1 MPPTRHQ
8 ALLAVLAVAAALS
21 PTRRAALKAKKEVPV
36 FDSNVYKKKYY
47 ANFAEAKWRQRGA
60 LDTATTRQAVIPEP
74 EATRPQLGDLF
85 AMDPN
90 VEEPV
95 GWRDLF
101 VTKTVPI
108 KYRKRQELKRA
119 FYKAAER
126 EHGRA
131 ALLGAAFI
139 SSVAWDARLG
149 PLVLFARCGC
159 PQALNQFAEGAPN
172 VLIEGPLAAMS
183 LAYLARELHRSF
195 NPVAEMRD
203 LDASQ
208 QKARGLSLRAEL
220 FQGRLAML
228 GTAAVVL
235 LAQPLTGHTDAMSEA
250 VGDVV
255 DAVVSTL

>member
-1 MPPTRHQ
+1 
-8 ALLAVLAVAAALS
+8 
-21 PTRRAALKAKKEVPV
+21 
-36 FDSNVYKKKYY
+36 
-47 ANFAEAKWRQRGA
+47 
-60 LDTATTRQAVIPEP
+60 
-74 EATRPQLGDLF
+74 
-85 AMDPN
+85 N

-101 VTKTVPI
+101 VTKAVPI

-235 LAQPLTGHTDAMSEA
+235 LAQPLTGHTDAVSEA

-255 DAVVSTL
+255 DAVV

>member
-1 MPPTRHQ
+1 MPPTRH
-8 ALLAVLAVAAALS
+8 LAFLILTVAAALS

-36 FDSNVYKKKYY
+36 FDASAYKRKYY
-47 ANFAEAKWRQRGA
+47 AGFAEAKWRQRGS
-60 LDTATTRQAVIPEP
+60 LDTATTRQAITEQPVE
-74 EATRPQLGDLF
+74 RPQLGDLF

-172 VLIEGPLAAMS
+172 AFVEGPLAAMS
-183 LAYLARELHRSF
+183 LAYLVRELHRSF
-195 NPVAEMRD
+195 NPVGVEMRD

-220 FQGRLAML
+220 FQGRVAML

-235 LAQPLTGHTDAMSEA
+235 LAGPQHTVSEA

-255 DAVVSTL
+255 DAVVGTL

>member
-172 VLIEGPLAAMS
+172 ALVEGPLAAMS
-183 LAYLARELHRSF
+183 LAYLLRELHRSF
-195 NPVAEMRD
+195 NPVGVEMRD

-220 FQGRLAML
+220 FQGRVAML

-235 LAQPLTGHTDAMSEA
+235 LAGPQHTVSEA

-255 DAVVSTL
+255 DAVVGTL

>member
-1 MPPTRHQ
+1 MPPTRHL
-8 ALLAVLAVAAALS
+8 ALLAVTAALS

-47 ANFAEAKWRQRGA
+47 ANFAEAKWRQRGS

-90 VEEPV
+90 VDDSI

-172 VLIEGPLAAMS
+172 ALVEGPLAAMS
-183 LAYLARELHRSF
+183 LAYLLRELHRSF
-195 NPVAEMRD
+195 NPVGETRD

-220 FQGRLAML
+220 FQGRVAML

-235 LAQPLTGHTDAMSEA
+235 LAGPQHTVSEA

-255 DAVVSTL
+255 DAVVGTL

>member
-1 MPPTRHQ
+1 MYTN
-8 ALLAVLAVAAALS
+8 AS
-21 PTRRAALKAKKEVPV
+21 CC
-36 FDSNVYKKKYY
+36 S
-47 ANFAEAKWRQRGA
+47 EAPRPAPGSWR
-60 LDTATTRQAVIPEP
+60 
-74 EATRPQLGDLF
+74 
-85 AMDPN
+85 
-90 VEEPV
+90 
-95 GWRDLF
+95 
-101 VTKTVPI
+101 
-108 KYRKRQELKRA
+108 
-119 FYKAAER
+119 
-126 EHGRA
+126 GRA

-139 SSVAWDARLG
+139 SGVAWDARLG

-183 LAYLARELHRSF
+183 LAYLLRELHRSF
-195 NPVAEMRD
+195 NPVVEMRD

-235 LAQPLTGHTDAMSEA
+235 LAQPLTGHTDAVSEA

-255 DAVVSTL
+255 DAVVGTL

>member
-1 MPPTRHQ
+1 MTRHP
-8 ALLAVLAVAAALS
+8 ALLAVLAAATALS

-47 ANFAEAKWRQRGA
+47 ANFAEAKWRQRGS
-60 LDTATTRQAVIPEP
+60 LDTATTR
-74 EATRPQLGDLF
+74 EATVPAPAERPQLGDLF
-85 AMDPN
+85 ALDPN

-139 SSVAWDARLG
+139 SGVAWDARLG

-183 LAYLARELHRSF
+183 LAYLLRELHRSF

-235 LAQPLTGHTDAMSEA
+235 LAQPLTGHTDAVSEA

>member
-1 MPPTRHQ
+1 MALSTRYH
-8 ALLAVLAVAAALS
+8 ALLVVAVATALS

-36 FDSNVYKKKYY
+36 FDANAYKRKYY
-47 ANFAEAKWRQRGA
+47 AGFAEAKWRQRGS
-60 LDTATTRQAVIPEP
+60 LDTATTRQAITEQPVE
-74 EATRPQLGDLF
+74 RPQLGDLF

-139 SSVAWDARLG
+139 SGVAWDARLG

-183 LAYLARELHRSF
+183 LAYLVRELHRSF
-195 NPVAEMRD
+195 NPVGVEMRD

-235 LAQPLTGHTDAMSEA
+235 LAGPQHTVSEA

-255 DAVVSTL
+255 DAVVGTL

>member
-1 MPPTRHQ
+1 MPPTRHL

-21 PTRRAALKAKKEVPV
+21 PTRRAALKVKKEVPV

-47 ANFAEAKWRQRGA
+47 ANFAEAKWRQRGS
-60 LDTATTRQAVIPEP
+60 LDTATTR
-74 EATRPQLGDLF
+74 EATVPAPAERPQLGDLF
-85 AMDPN
+85 ALDPN

-172 VLIEGPLAAMS
+172 ALVEGPLAAMS
-183 LAYLARELHRSF
+183 LAYLLRELHRSF

-235 LAQPLTGHTDAMSEA
+235 LAQPLTGHTDAVSEA

>member
-1 MPPTRHQ
+1 MPSTKYR
-8 ALLAVLAVAAALS
+8 AFLVVAVTAALS

-36 FDSNVYKKKYY
+36 FDANAYKRKYY

-85 AMDPN
+85 ALDPN
-90 VEEPV
+90 VDDSI

-139 SSVAWDARLG
+139 SGVAWDARLG

-183 LAYLARELHRSF
+183 LAYLLRELHRSF

-220 FQGRLAML
+220 FQGRVAML

-235 LAQPLTGHTDAMSEA
+235 LAGPQHTVSEA

-255 DAVVSTL
+255 DAGVGTL

>member
-1 MPPTRHQ
+1 MTPTRHP
-8 ALLAVLAVAAALS
+8 ALLAVLAVTAALS

-47 ANFAEAKWRQRGA
+47 ANFAEAKWRQRGS
-60 LDTATTRQAVIPEP
+60 LDTATTR
-74 EATRPQLGDLF
+74 EATVPAPLERPQLGDLF

-90 VEEPV
+90 VDDSI

-172 VLIEGPLAAMS
+172 ALVEGPLAAMS
-183 LAYLARELHRSF
+183 LAYLLRELHRSF
-195 NPVAEMRD
+195 NPVVEMRD

-220 FQGRLAML
+220 FQGRVAML

-235 LAQPLTGHTDAMSEA
+235 LAGPQHTVSEA

-255 DAVVSTL
+255 DAVVGTL

>member
-1 MPPTRHQ
+1 M
-8 ALLAVLAVAAALS
+8 
-21 PTRRAALKAKKEVPV
+21 
-36 FDSNVYKKKYY
+36 
-47 ANFAEAKWRQRGA
+47 
-60 LDTATTRQAVIPEP
+60 
-74 EATRPQLGDLF
+74 
-85 AMDPN
+85 
-90 VEEPV
+90 
-95 GWRDLF
+95 
-101 VTKTVPI
+101 PI

-172 VLIEGPLAAMS
+172 ALVEGPLAAMS
-183 LAYLARELHRSF
+183 LAYLLRELHRTF
-195 NPVAEMRD
+195 NPVVEMRD

-208 QKARGLSLRAEL
+208 QKARWLSLRAEL
-220 FQGRLAML
+220 FQGRVAML

-235 LAQPLTGHTDAMSEA
+235 RLGRVAAALLNRPFIEGG
-250 VGDVV
+250 VGPRGRS
-255 DAVVSTL
+255 AG

>member
-183 LAYLARELHRSF
+183 LAYLARELNRSF
-195 NPVAEMRD
+195 NPVVDMRD

-235 LAQPLTGHTDAMSEA
+235 LAGPQHTVSEA

-255 DAVVSTL
+255 DAVVGTL

>member
-1 MPPTRHQ
+1 MPSTKYL
-8 ALLAVLAVAAALS
+8 ALLAVAVAAALS

-36 FDSNVYKKKYY
+36 FDASAYKRKYY
-47 ANFAEAKWRQRGA
+47 AGFAEAKWRQRGA
-60 LDTATTRQAVIPEP
+60 LDTATTRQAITEQPVE
-74 EATRPQLGDLF
+74 RPQLGDLF

-95 GWRDLF
+95 GWRFLYLI

-139 SSVAWDARLG
+139 SGVAWDARLG

-183 LAYLARELHRSF
+183 LAYLVRELHRSF
-195 NPVAEMRD
+195 NPVVEMRD

-235 LAQPLTGHTDAMSEA
+235 LAQPLTGHTDAVSEA

>member
-1 MPPTRHQ
+1 MTPTRHH
-8 ALLAVLAVAAALS
+8 AFLAVLAVTAALS

-90 VEEPV
+90 VDDSI

-172 VLIEGPLAAMS
+172 ALVEGPLAAMS
-183 LAYLARELHRSF
+183 LAYLLRELHRSF
-195 NPVAEMRD
+195 NPVVEMRD

-220 FQGRLAML
+220 FQGRVAML

-235 LAQPLTGHTDAMSEA
+235 LAGPQHTVSEA

-255 DAVVSTL
+255 DAVVGTL

>member
-1 MPPTRHQ
+1 MSPTRHH
-8 ALLAVLAVAAALS
+8 AFLAVLAATAALS

-36 FDSNVYKKKYY
+36 FDANAYKRKYY
-47 ANFAEAKWRQRGA
+47 ANFAEAKWRQRNELA
-60 LDTATTRQAVIPEP
+60 TATTRQAVIPEP

-85 AMDPN
+85 ALDPN
-90 VEEPV
+90 VDDSI

-172 VLIEGPLAAMS
+172 ALVEGPLAAMS
-183 LAYLARELHRSF
+183 LAYLLRELHRSF
-195 NPVAEMRD
+195 NPVGVEMRD
-203 LDASQ
+203 LDTSQ

-235 LAQPLTGHTDAMSEA
+235 LAGPQHTVSEA

-255 DAVVSTL
+255 DAVVGTL

>member
-1 MPPTRHQ
+1 MTRHP
-8 ALLAVLAVAAALS
+8 ALLAVLAAATALS

-47 ANFAEAKWRQRGA
+47 ANFAEAKWRQRGS

-90 VEEPV
+90 VDDSI

-172 VLIEGPLAAMS
+172 ALVEGPLAAMS
-183 LAYLARELHRSF
+183 LAYLVRELHRSF
-195 NPVAEMRD
+195 NPVVEMRD

-220 FQGRLAML
+220 FQGRVAML

-235 LAQPLTGHTDAMSEA
+235 LAGPQHTVSEA

-255 DAVVSTL
+255 DAVVGTL

>member
-1 MPPTRHQ
+1 MAPSTKYH
-8 ALLAVLAVAAALS
+8 ALLVVAFAAALS

-47 ANFAEAKWRQRGA
+47 ANFAEAKWRQRGS
-60 LDTATTRQAVIPEP
+60 LDTATTR
-74 EATRPQLGDLF
+74 EATAPAPVERPQLGDLF

-90 VEEPV
+90 VDDSI

-139 SSVAWDARLG
+139 SGVAWDARLG

-183 LAYLARELHRSF
+183 LAYLLRELHRSF
-195 NPVAEMRD
+195 NPVVEMRD

>member
-1 MPPTRHQ
+1 MSPTRHQ
-8 ALLAVLAVAAALS
+8 ALLAVLAVTAALS

-36 FDSNVYKKKYY
+36 FDANAYKRKYY
-47 ANFAEAKWRQRGA
+47 ANFAEAKWRQRNELA
-60 LDTATTRQAVIPEP
+60 TATTRQAITEQPVE
-74 EATRPQLGDLF
+74 RPQLGDLF
-85 AMDPN
+85 ALDPN
-90 VEEPV
+90 VDDSI

-172 VLIEGPLAAMS
+172 ALVEGPLAAMS
-183 LAYLARELHRSF
+183 LAYLLRELHRSF

>member
-1 MPPTRHQ
+1 MPPTRH
-8 ALLAVLAVAAALS
+8 LAFLAVAAALS

-47 ANFAEAKWRQRGA
+47 ANFAEAKWRQRGS

-74 EATRPQLGDLF
+74 EVTRPQLGDLF

-90 VEEPV
+90 VDDSI

-183 LAYLARELHRSF
+183 LAYLVRELHRSF
-195 NPVAEMRD
+195 NPVGVEMRD

-235 LAQPLTGHTDAMSEA
+235 LAGPQHTVSEA

-255 DAVVSTL
+255 DAVVGTL

>member
-1 MPPTRHQ
+1 MTPTRHQ
-8 ALLAVLAVAAALS
+8 ALLAVLAAATALS

-36 FDSNVYKKKYY
+36 FDANAYKRKYY
-47 ANFAEAKWRQRGA
+47 ANFAEAKWRQRNELA
-60 LDTATTRQAVIPEP
+60 TATTRQAVIPEP
-74 EATRPQLGDLF
+74 VERPQLGDLF

-183 LAYLARELHRSF
+183 LAYLVRELHRSF
-195 NPVAEMRD
+195 NPVGVEMRD

-220 FQGRLAML
+220 FQGRVAML

-235 LAQPLTGHTDAMSEA
+235 LAGPQHTVSEA

-255 DAVVSTL
+255 DAVVGTL

>member
-1 MPPTRHQ
+1 MPPTRHL

-36 FDSNVYKKKYY
+36 FDASAYKRKYY
-47 ANFAEAKWRQRGA
+47 AGFAEAKWRQRGS
-60 LDTATTRQAVIPEP
+60 LDTATTRQAITEQPVE
-74 EATRPQLGDLF
+74 RPQLGDLF

-139 SSVAWDARLG
+139 SGVAWDARLG

-172 VLIEGPLAAMS
+172 ALVEGPLAAMS
-183 LAYLARELHRSF
+183 LAYLLRELHRSF
-195 NPVAEMRD
+195 NPVGVEMRD

-235 LAQPLTGHTDAMSEA
+235 LAGPQHTVSEA

-255 DAVVSTL
+255 DAVVGTL

>member
-1 MPPTRHQ
+1 MAQPTRHL
-8 ALLAVLAVAAALS
+8 ALLGVLAVAAALS

-47 ANFAEAKWRQRGA
+47 ANFAEAKWRQRGS

-90 VEEPV
+90 VDDSI

-172 VLIEGPLAAMS
+172 ALVEGPLAAMS
-183 LAYLARELHRSF
+183 LAYLLRELHRSF
-195 NPVAEMRD
+195 NPVVEMRD

-220 FQGRLAML
+220 FQGRVAML

-235 LAQPLTGHTDAMSEA
+235 LAGPQHTVSEA

-255 DAVVSTL
+255 DAVVGTL